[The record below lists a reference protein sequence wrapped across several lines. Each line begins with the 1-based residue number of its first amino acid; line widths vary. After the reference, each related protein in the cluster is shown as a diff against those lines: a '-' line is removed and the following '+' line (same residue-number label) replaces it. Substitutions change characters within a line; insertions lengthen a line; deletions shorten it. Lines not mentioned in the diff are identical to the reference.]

1 MLADP
6 FHRTST
12 VGLKVLDLVVQVLQA
27 VQVQENTA
35 HRDLHKS
42 VNHWFGC

>member
-6 FHRTST
+6 FHRTFT
-12 VGLKVLDLVVQVLQA
+12 VEPKALDLVVQVLQA
-27 VQVQENTA
+27 VQVQANTA
-35 HRDLHKS
+35 HQDLHKS